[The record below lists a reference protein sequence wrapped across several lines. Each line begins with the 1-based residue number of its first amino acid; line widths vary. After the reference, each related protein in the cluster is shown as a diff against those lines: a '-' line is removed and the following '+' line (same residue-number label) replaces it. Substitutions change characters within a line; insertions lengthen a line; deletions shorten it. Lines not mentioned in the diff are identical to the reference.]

1 MTNDV
6 IARQNMRVRPD
17 TRKRGNASSGAVSGI
32 IEMCGVSRKRRI
44 YYNLI
49 ATTYLPRQIN
59 MRTFGAA
66 AVVLLLTYVALPQQ
80 PAPKAEVTPQSKLL
94 ESKVRAEW
102 EAFKNKDKKA
112 YGDLLAE
119 DFVAV
124 ETDGEG
130 ARNKIHTMNEVD
142 RSPIRNYT
150 LENFKVITAGPN
162 AVVVTY
168 EITMEFPPKSTTRFL
183 RVWASE
189 LWLNREG
196 QWKARYYQETRVK

>member
-1 MTNDV
+1 
-6 IARQNMRVRPD
+6 MRSCCTLLV
-17 TRKRGNASSGAVSGI
+17 A
-32 IEMCGVSRKRRI
+32 
-44 YYNLI
+44 
-49 ATTYLPRQIN
+49 
-59 MRTFGAA
+59 F
-66 AVVLLLTYVALPQQ
+66 LLTCAALPQQ
-80 PAPKAEVTPQSKLL
+80 TTPNAAASRQSATQSDPAKLAAVL

-130 ARNKIHTMNEVD
+130 ARNKTHAVNEAD
-142 RSPIRNYT
+142 RSPLRNYT
-150 LENFKVITAGPN
+150 LHNFKLITGGPM
-162 AVVVTY
+162 AAVVTY
-168 EITMEFPPKSTTRFL
+168 ELTIEFPPQSTVRFL

-196 QWKARYYQETRVK
+196 QWQARYYQETRVK

>member
-1 MTNDV
+1 
-6 IARQNMRVRPD
+6 
-17 TRKRGNASSGAVSGI
+17 
-32 IEMCGVSRKRRI
+32 
-44 YYNLI
+44 
-49 ATTYLPRQIN
+49 
-59 MRTFGAA
+59 MRTFGAVA
-66 AVVLLLTYVALPQQ
+66 LNVLLLTSVTLSQQ
-80 PAPKAEVTPQSKLL
+80 AAKSASTPESQLL
-94 ESKVRAEW
+94 QSKVRAEW

-112 YGDLLAE
+112 YGDMLAD

-130 ARNKIHTMNEVD
+130 ARNKIHTVNEVD
-142 RSPIRNYT
+142 RSPLRNYT

-162 AVVVTY
+162 AAVVTY

-196 QWKARYYQETRVK
+196 EWRARYYQETRVK